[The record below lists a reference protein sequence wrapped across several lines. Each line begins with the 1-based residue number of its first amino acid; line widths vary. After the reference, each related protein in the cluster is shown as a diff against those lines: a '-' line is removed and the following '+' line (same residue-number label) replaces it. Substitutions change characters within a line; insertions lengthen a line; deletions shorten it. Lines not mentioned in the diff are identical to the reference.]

1 MRALLTLLLLGLTL
15 KALPQVVK
23 AEYFFDNAA
32 VAYGQGLSLTVPANT
47 GNVDITADLPV
58 TGLPAGVHQVFFRV
72 KDAVRGWSPLTPETF
87 IRLIPDEVFAGFR
100 YSFDA
105 QTDVNTWTYQAFSSP
120 SANVTYDI
128 DITLSGLSPG
138 FHQLFCQA
146 KDNKGEWSPLT
157 PKTFLN
163 LESHETI
170 TGFRYC
176 FDRGTE
182 AWIYRTFPSPSAN
195 VTLTTDLDLGDLPKG
210 IHYFQAMARSAGGI
224 WSHISGGTFFNIN
237 TEPLD
242 ITALE
247 YYFEDESGVTGSLFT
262 ADNFTPSP
270 NVTLDSVTFSIP
282 AGSLVNLKKYFVYIR
297 GVNEVG
303 ERGQYMMDT
312 IVYHVSTTG
321 IKDLIQLTPK
331 ILVFPNPVSE
341 MVSMKFVPMEN
352 QGDLIIRIVN
362 ETGRMEIEK
371 EFSFNETDNY
381 SIDISGLTSG
391 IYRIVIYSKTGKPVA
406 RATLVKR

>member
-1 MRALLTLLLLGLTL
+1 MRALLTLLLLGLAL
-15 KALPQVVK
+15 KAMPQVVK

-32 VAYGQGLSLTVPANT
+32 VAYGQGVSLTVPANT
-47 GNVDITADLPV
+47 GNVDITAELPV
-58 TGLPAGVHQVFFRV
+58 TGLSAGVHQIFFRV
-72 KDAVRGWSPLTPETF
+72 KDALKGWSPLTPETF
-87 IRLIPDEVFAGFR
+87 IRLNPGEVFTGFR

-105 QTDVNTWTYQAFSSP
+105 QTNVNVWTYRAFPSP
-120 SANVTYDI
+120 SINVTFNI
-128 DITLSGLSPG
+128 DIPLSGLSPG

-146 KDNKGEWSPLT
+146 KDNNGEWSPLT

-163 LESHETI
+163 LDPHENI
-170 TGFRYC
+170 IGFSYC
-176 FDRGTE
+176 FDAGTE
-182 AWIYRTFPSPSAN
+182 NWTYRVFPSPSAN
-195 VTLTTDLDLGDLPKG
+195 VALTTDIDLGTLPKG

-224 WSHISGGTFFNIN
+224 WSPIAGGTFFNIN
-237 TEPLD
+237 TVPLD

-247 YYFEDESGVTGSLFT
+247 YYFEDESGVAGNLLTANNFT
-262 ADNFTPSP
+262 ASP

-297 GVNEVG
+297 GVNEAG
-303 ERGQYMMDT
+303 ERGQFIKDT

-341 MVSMKFVPMEN
+341 EVNMKFVPLEN
-352 QGDLIIRIVN
+352 QGDLIIRVVS
-362 ETGRMEIEK
+362 ETGRMETEK
-371 EFSFNETDNY
+371 EFSFTAADNY

-391 IYRIVIYSKTGKPVA
+391 IYRIVIYTKTGKPVA
-406 RATLVKR
+406 RATFVKQ